1 MHATRIHVGLS
12 AHLLADGTS
21 YRRAG
26 ISGYI
31 RHLLEALPRVDP
43 SFVYSAFTGPQAQL
57 PPRAGLI
64 TRRSRWRTE
73 SPLRR
78 IVWEQV
84 AQPLAL
90 RRAGVDLLH
99 VLAFAGPLFSRAPQ
113 VVTVY
118 DLSFIHYPD
127 RLPAARRYY
136 LRLFTGLTC
145 RRARRVIAISESTAQ
160 DVAAR
165 FGLPRSRIDVALPG
179 VEPRFRPLPVDVVTD
194 FRRQKGL
201 PERFLLFVGTLEP
214 RKNLP
219 LLLRAYAAL
228 PAADRDAVHLVL
240 GGGRGWMDGE
250 IFETI
255 ERAGLGATVH
265 LPGYL
270 ADSELP
276 AWYNAADAFVYPSVF
291 EGFGLP
297 VVEAM
302 ACGKPVIAADTSSL
316 PEAAGDAGCLLPPD
330 DEAAWTAALARA
342 IHDSIW
348 RAEAGAR
355 AQAHAAHFTWA
366 ATAAQTVASY
376 RRALA

>member
-1 MHATRIHVGLS
+1 MHATRLHVGLS
-12 AHLLADGTS
+12 AHLLTDGAS
-21 YRRAG
+21 YRSAG

-31 RHLLEALPRVDP
+31 RHLLEALPDADP
-43 SFVYSAFTGPQAQL
+43 SLVYSAFTGPQAQL

-64 TRRSRWRTE
+64 VRRSRWRTE

-84 AQPLAL
+84 AQPWAV

-99 VLAFAGPLFSRAPQ
+99 ALAFAGPLFSRVPQ

-127 RLPAARRYY
+127 RLPAARRHY

-145 RRARRVIAISESTAQ
+145 RRACRVIAISESTAQ

-179 VEPRFRPLPVDVVTD
+179 VDPRFRPLPAAEVAD
-194 FRRQKGL
+194 FRRRKGL
-201 PERFLLFVGTLEP
+201 PERFMLFVGTLEP

-240 GGGRGWMDGE
+240 GGGRGWMDGA

-255 ERAGLGATVH
+255 ERMGLGATVH

-276 AWYNAADAFVYPSVF
+276 AWYNAAEVFVYPSVF

-302 ACGKPVIAADTSSL
+302 ACGKPVLVANTSSL

-342 IHDSIW
+342 IHDPAW

-355 AQAHAAHFTWA
+355 AQAHAARFTWA